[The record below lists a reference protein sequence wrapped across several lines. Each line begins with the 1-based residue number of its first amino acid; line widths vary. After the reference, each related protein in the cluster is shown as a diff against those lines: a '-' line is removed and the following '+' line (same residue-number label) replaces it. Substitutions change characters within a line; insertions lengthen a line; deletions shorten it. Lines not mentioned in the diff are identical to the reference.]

1 MIRTNPS
8 VLSFIDDLYKAHE
21 RREHIQL
28 KSFSNGQFLLQQGQQ
43 VARTLV
49 IKEGITKCFLSE
61 ENDKDYI
68 VEFLGEGE
76 ILGDI
81 EVIRNIKCLCSI
93 QAITPVKAYLVAIP
107 FFKSLMNENLEFNK
121 LLLGEFAERII
132 NTSTRASFQQL
143 YTVESGLAKLLE
155 LQAQQHIAIS
165 KEDMAAYLGVTIRSL
180 NRALKN
186 LNNTTG

>member
-21 RREHIQL
+21 RKESIQL
-28 KSFSNGQFLLQQGQQ
+28 KSFSSGQFLLQQGQQ

-76 ILGDI
+76 TLGDL

-143 YTVESGLAKLLE
+143 YTVESGLARLLE
-155 LQAQQHIAIS
+155 LQAEQNITIS

-186 LNNTTG
+186 LK

>member
-8 VLSFIDDLYKAHE
+8 VLSFIDDLYKAN
-21 RREHIQL
+21 EHKENIQL

-93 QAITPVKAYLVAIP
+93 QAITPVKVYLVSIP
-107 FFKSLMNENLEFNK
+107 FFQSLMNENLEFNK

-143 YTVESGLAKLLE
+143 YTVESGLAKLLD
-155 LQAQQHIAIS
+155 LQAKQHIAIS

-186 LNNTTG
+186 LK